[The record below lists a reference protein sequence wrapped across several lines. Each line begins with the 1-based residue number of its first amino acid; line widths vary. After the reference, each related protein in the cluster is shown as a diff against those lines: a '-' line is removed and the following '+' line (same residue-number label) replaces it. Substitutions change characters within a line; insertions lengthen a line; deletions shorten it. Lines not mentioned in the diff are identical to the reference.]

1 MLLRGTM
8 RQPKISPVTAKFGA
22 IAGRG
27 RVQRRLAAIMGLDVS
42 GYSRMMARDDEDT
55 HQRVGQELERVVRH
69 IRKAQGSLFSFS
81 GDGLMAEFPSAVTAV
96 RCALRVQADAAE
108 RNATLSVD
116 QRIQYRIGLNS
127 GEIVIQAGRPGGH
140 AVNIAARLEQMSEP
154 GAVCLSRPVYDQV
167 SSVVP
172 GDYRCIGDQVLKNIP
187 EPVTAYVLTPP
198 SPDIRQGEYRPSL
211 AVIPFRT
218 LQPDQDDAY
227 FAAGMVDDIV
237 HTLAGLRD
245 LVVIARNSTEGFAGS
260 ELDPVRAGKKLHV
273 RYLLHGSVRRAGN
286 RLRISAELCE
296 TEVGLVLWSERFEG
310 ASDDLF
316 ALQDQIAVRVAGVI
330 APQVRDRELRKAM
343 RKHPTNMTAYDFVL
357 QAMDVFYRMRRD
369 TYDRA
374 YELLQAAI
382 AHDPSYAP
390 AWSNCAYWHIF
401 RIGQGWSPDE
411 AIDAQAAAR
420 AASAALERD
429 ANDAQALA
437 IYGHMQSYLFKD
449 FDRAVG
455 LFDRAMV
462 AGPNCALAW
471 CLASLTSGYLGDG
484 VAAVQRAEHALRLS
498 PMAPDIYLYETVLAQ
513 AYYVDGR
520 YNDAALASRR
530 IFDENIGQTSALRLL
545 IASLVAVGH
554 LQQARLVAQRLITI
568 DPKFRLETFRDRT
581 PLMGEV
587 RKIFIERLKIA
598 GLQ

>member
-1 MLLRGTM
+1 M
-8 RQPKISPVTAKFGA
+8 RQPKISPVTPKFGA

-55 HQRVGQELERVVRH
+55 HQRVGQGLERVVRH

-218 LQPDQDDAY
+218 LQPDQDGAY

-245 LVVIARNSTEGFAGS
+245 LVVIARNSTTGFTGP

-310 ASDDLF
+310 AGDDLF
-316 ALQDQIAVRVAGVI
+316 ALQDQIAIRVAGTI
-330 APQVRDRELRKAM
+330 APQIRERELRAAM
-343 RKHPTNMTAYDFVL
+343 RKYPTNMTAYDLVL
-357 QAMDVFYRMRRD
+357 QAMALFYQMRRD
-369 TYDRA
+369 SFDRV

-390 AWSNCAYWHIF
+390 AWSNCSYWHLV

-411 AIDAQAAAR
+411 AIDTQAAAR
-420 AASAALERD
+420 AASAALDRD

-437 IYGHMQSYLFKD
+437 IHGHMQSYLFKD
-449 FDRAVG
+449 YDRAVG
-455 LFDRAMV
+455 LLDRATV
-462 AGPNCALAW
+462 IGPNCALAW

-498 PMAPDIYLYETVLAQ
+498 PMAPDLYWYETVLAQ
-513 AYYVDGR
+513 AYYINGR
-520 YNDAALASRR
+520 YTEAVLTGRR
-530 IFDENIGQTSALRLL
+530 AFDSKIDFIAALRLL
-545 IASLVAVGH
+545 TASLVAAGN
-554 LQQARLVAQRLITI
+554 LPQARLVAQRLITI
-568 DPKFRLETFRDRT
+568 DPEFRLGVFKLRT
-581 PLMGEV
+581 PLLGEI
-587 RKIFIERLKIA
+587 RDTLIERLRIA
-598 GLQ
+598 GLPN